1 MSTLILSVPGHCA
14 KGKPP
19 GHRVPKEVKQ
29 FWVTGSGQYCSPG
42 QDKITIHLLQDVHLS
57 TEPWELTD
65 ASYGVGKEHSPKSMC
80 LGCYEME

>member
-1 MSTLILSVPGHCA
+1 MSILILSVPGHCA

-19 GHRVPKEVKQ
+19 ATGSPKKSN
-29 FWVTGSGQYCSPG
+29 WVTGSRQDRSPE
-42 QDKITIHLLQDVHLS
+42 QDRITIHPLQDVHLS

-65 ASYGVGKEHSPKSMC
+65 AFYGVGKEHSPGSMC